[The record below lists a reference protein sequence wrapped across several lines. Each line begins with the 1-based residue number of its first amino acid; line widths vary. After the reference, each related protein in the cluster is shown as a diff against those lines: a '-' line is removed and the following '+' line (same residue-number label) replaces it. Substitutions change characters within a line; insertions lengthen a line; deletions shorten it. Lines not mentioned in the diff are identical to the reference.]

1 MLTLKLATLNDT
13 DIIWNLRNDVATRRE
28 LGLMVI
34 SFSECLDWI
43 ANIVEGKSKETL
55 LVAKDDKLGIVGF
68 VTLRY
73 DNDVARIGISIGSAF
88 RGQGHGQHTIKLA
101 TEYEMGLTRPMNR
114 RLLAHIRSENYKALF
129 AFESA
134 GYKESGTIKQ
144 GQHEYFIY
152 EYK

>member
-1 MLTLKLATLNDT
+1 MLTLEPAKIADT
-13 DIIWNLRNDVATRRE
+13 ETIWKLRNDVATRRE
-28 LGLMVI
+28 LGLKVI
-34 SFSECLDWI
+34 SFAECLDWV
-43 ANIVEGKSKETL
+43 ANIVERKSKETL
-55 LVAKDDKLGIVGF
+55 LIAKDDKLGIVGF
-68 VTLRY
+68 VTLQY
-73 DNDVARIGISIGSAF
+73 ESDVARIGVSIGSAF
-88 RGQGHGQHTIKLA
+88 RGRGHGQHTIKLA

-114 RLLAHIRSENYKALF
+114 RLLAHVRSENYKALF

>member
-1 MLTLKLATLNDT
+1 MLSLKTSKIADT
-13 DIIWNLRNDVATRRE
+13 ETIWHLRNDVATRRE
-28 LGLMVI
+28 LGLKLI
-34 SFSECLDWI
+34 SYSECLDWV

-55 LVAKDDKLGIVGF
+55 LIAKDDKLGIVGF
-68 VTLRY
+68 VTLQY
-73 DNDVARIGISIGSAF
+73 DNDVAHICVSIVSAF
-88 RGQGHGQHTIKLA
+88 RGRGYGQHTIKLA

-134 GYKESGTIKQ
+134 GYKEIGMDKQ
-144 GQHEYFIY
+144 EQHEYFIY

>member
-1 MLTLKLATLNDT
+1 MLTLEPAKIADT
-13 DIIWNLRNDVATRRE
+13 ETIWKLRNDVATRRE
-28 LGLMVI
+28 LGLKVI
-34 SFSECLDWI
+34 SFSECLDWV
-43 ANIVEGKSKETL
+43 ANTVEGKSKETL

-68 VTLRY
+68 VTLQY
-73 DNDVARIGISIGSAF
+73 DNDVAHIGVSIGSAF
-88 RGQGHGQHTIKLA
+88 RGRGYGQHTIKLA

-134 GYKESGTIKQ
+134 GYKEIGMDKQ
-144 GQHEYFIY
+144 EQHEYFIY

>member
-55 LVAKDDKLGIVGF
+55 LIAKDDKLGIVGF
-68 VTLRY
+68 VTLQY
-73 DNDVARIGISIGSAF
+73 ESDVARIGVSIGSAF
-88 RGQGHGQHTIKLA
+88 RGRGYGQHTIKLA
-101 TEYEMGLTRPMNR
+101 TEYEMNLTRPMNR
-114 RLLAHIRSENYKALF
+114 RLFAHIRSENYKALF
-129 AFESA
+129 AFESS
-134 GYKESGTIKQ
+134 GYKEIGMDKQ
-144 GQHEYFIY
+144 EQHEYFIY